1 MLDGVF
7 SGVTKMAIGA
17 AAGIGTVALANRT
30 GIAPVLEQGLT
41 FGSRL
46 LNRAATYSSNKA
58 IEDWTIR
65 DFRRLSS
72 GMKNA
77 FQEAKDSLGT
87 FYIDPHDNRTLFGTV
102 SSIQSL
108 MGDGS
113 KVMSRQLFRQEK
125 VINPTIDWYRQHNV
139 SKRFDENTN
148 KRIEN
153 FIRAIASAPRD
164 KNELYSAQKA
174 LGAYEDRNLKRT
186 TDALIRKVQ
195 ELDKNLVAKTKYR
208 RRTDVGIRNIVD
220 VALDIEK
227 LEKEFGTIRKKP
239 SAFEQLLRGEKDRA
253 VTIRD
258 LLRHNGMAKGIAY
271 HTAKDGQDLRRDPIQ
286 ELREIAEYGRTRFK
300 ENPDWYERFMDL
312 TPDAAGL
319 RMAGNGLIYSTE
331 GRRQFTD
338 SLLSAVANTLPGKIL
353 KMRDVSY
360 SRVAPKVFRW
370 AKGVSDP
377 VLASLTNEEKNK
389 KSSQVDSTLIRVYDN
404 YYRMSSRGALEDLG
418 DLGGTHLYSGK
429 FGATQHLIKQMSGDI
444 RYKQSENAIL
454 RKLDLFQDRD
464 EYSGKGPT
472 KFIKSL
478 VDKYDDPNYIGNII
492 DDLSSDTMS
501 QAIIDAEK
509 LGRVDFALDYVNRA
523 KALHS
528 FMKETTIEFDR
539 DTARSLSET
548 ASGPSEDILEAL
560 ATKTPKEL
568 EDYLL
573 SLKPDDIINKPLSDL
588 ANKLRTN
595 REELIQTIE
604 TGYGRD
610 RKNLGSSLLNVI
622 GTGIGK
628 EASTYEDTIRK
639 ELSKE
644 ALLRS
649 GLDESSGAMNYD
661 DILNLVNSASLTTR
675 QRTEVRRLAHLA
687 TFEDKT
693 LKRSP
698 GVSGDGSLGDKELF
712 DQVYDINV
720 ALSNNKI
727 RETLQLSKKEHLNW
741 QTTHYSDIDEIG
753 NPAEYNTW
761 STIRNSETPVDV
773 LSSLN
778 DWSKLKASISRFGG
792 QFAAGRDNMGEVSE
806 MTLAPYFMLSRLSD
820 EMNILGV
827 GFSKDSMGS
836 TFDMMKSIALKRILP
851 VAVGSTYLEW
861 LDDTSEEVTGISI
874 AGAAAQGIA
883 NVDLAVRKTLDFIGM
898 TDWLKG
904 EKALNPIMQY
914 WGDHTEFMSY
924 DERKEWYE
932 SGYEPVRKGAWWTF
946 GGVNEARGAE
956 ISYWQPSFVRRI
968 QSDYLDKSLYDG
980 YFDKWSHSLLP
991 TPANPLSPFIGL
1003 ADPYWLEEKH
1013 KDDRPYMLTGEM
1025 FASGTPWGAILN
1037 PTVGALLKPQKSL
1050 HEIPILGFNYRNING
1065 VDPMSLMH
1073 AINMEIK
1080 QKARDLAHMNY
1091 VKVDGDQFTPVNIS
1105 EYENYAG
1112 DRSEEHA
1119 TYKNGTAVEKTE
1131 GFGTKKEPTQEEITA
1146 EDIRAAKEANINI
1159 ASPGEIIDYKLTGA
1173 KNPFE
1178 TPGAIYNDGDGV
1190 KIVPT
1195 AEKLAEQRH
1204 EARELKLED
1213 ELEIEKLLYGDEDGI
1228 RSAIV
1233 GLIKKYNPIKTISE
1247 LNEGVKEKA
1256 KKKRS
1261 AGTSDEYESEDGIVQ
1276 AQKLKHFKPSNS
1288 MELLN
1293 DADTVS
1299 EMVNAGKGSDMV
1311 RDAAISWRLVSGIYG
1326 YAFGATTGF
1335 GVDDKKVIATGA
1347 DMTSFS
1353 RTFWDSNV
1361 GGAGGGVMEIARRF
1375 IPDFRRGTRINPLM
1389 NEMPDWLP
1397 ERFKFG
1403 DAYCVSGDTLIEIDD
1418 LNFVEAKYVRRN
1430 NFVLTHKGNK
1440 IKVRDLAIRK
1450 IEPKEKVYEI
1460 KINTLSA
1467 VSSKFSESHPILTCT
1482 NPKAGKSSH
1491 KVQSKYKIEE
1501 QCNKVLMGLANGIT
1515 NKRALAK
1522 LANSDIDDISRIFK
1536 KMFEDGLIEDY
1547 RDRKKCFHDIIL
1559 KSLNFYNPSF
1569 TRVGICWKKA
1579 KDLKV
1584 GDYVAYPLPK
1594 KQKEEKII
1602 IDAKKFTS
1610 YPCTNKYVYA
1620 SGQAKSN
1627 FGEIYEWFEEGN
1639 YKGAFAP
1646 GERKRLL
1653 EEKDWETKTF
1663 ESAQHMWKI
1672 NKIPERYN
1680 RFIEIDEELSYAIG
1694 LYLAEG
1700 YNNKGS
1706 ISYCL
1711 HEKEGSYFNR
1721 SVDAIIKAVCPSI
1734 QKCIRWKNIANTHGA
1749 QGYIYSSFI
1758 SELFYYLVGKYC
1770 HSKRIPSFYWNT
1782 SENHILRLIE
1792 GYIDGDGCAFIDKS
1806 ENKFSSRGTPII
1818 SATSINLKMLLQ
1830 FRKLLLKFSIVASIS
1845 SYNKRG
1851 EIVHFPTY
1859 DSHMNENYHLMIRGK
1874 QAEKLHKL
1882 LWGDNFDIEEKDVVS
1897 KSPYFVRD
1905 GYLFIRISSIKECP
1919 EIHSVY
1925 GFEVGT
1931 DNSFCTAGVATHNTT
1946 IPKGEMRLPGKG
1958 YEAINELHP
1967 DQYGSY
1973 GSFDRMKILA
1983 DIAPFSPEYRLWR
1996 DIAKKTVTDPEL
2008 IEEMEEI
2015 RERVNQQGKKHD
2027 FYDYKVVGRGLEY
2040 KNVVVSDIL
2049 DYGKFKSGNTTYK
2062 IAGASIRANEAET
2075 MKDVLGRYIH
2085 VGQEITIAVDEDEYS
2100 GKNKDTVGSVNAAV
2114 FIEGQ
2119 NIGLEMIEQGDATV
2133 RKGDTS
2139 SAALLA
2145 NYGPVQK
2152 GIAYMSELFAH
2163 ADVPWLS
2170 DQFLRVRS
2178 PTESYKAEQVYG
2190 TPYQSW
2196 EHPISS
2202 FLMPAVE
2209 RAVHDRSAFTPLIG
2223 TAARAIDDIP
2233 GLTPG
2238 MNHFTKAAWLLNDRG
2253 AFIGFALANLVNPG
2267 NKMAMQWARHGS
2279 AIATAGHFLTGGNS
2293 YFDEITSGGQIGY
2306 EVGRLLE
2313 KNRGKAAAI
2322 GATVGMAYRT
2332 LFGDESDWIPDR
2344 TKEKWEMQDYFDR
2357 LTYIKYMGL
2366 YRRAAE
2372 LAEEEEGVDVEDLLE
2387 RREELAFE
2395 NSKAIDKFKRLKKKL
2410 RRKEFYGEPS
2420 EEMVDI
2426 LNEKIEYLENDN
2438 MAMVLGDLSGIMSFF
2453 DRKIRTLDR
2462 ENTMVEVGEW
2472 TRIALLYKQAA
2483 DSTMYGLKDNSSWS
2497 QIVTALPTN
2506 DREYF
2511 MEFVK
2516 VTNPERREEILR
2528 YASPALKRALAL
2540 AWGKKP
2546 EKQESNEDFF
2556 KKHELPKA
2564 NWAGWA
2570 PQYDLKDI
2578 EVKTI
2583 ENEGMMLADF
2593 GYYDSQLR
2601 DPKVQDAPTT
2611 NYSGTDE
2618 EHNELAVKKN
2628 LQKILYGSGLKD
2640 VDISVQPGPSGG
2652 VTSII
2657 AIVKTMLGFGET
2669 QERVNESLS
2678 MQASM

>member
-1 MLDGVF
+1 MTEKDIRDKERRAEQQRERRKQRYEESSILDGVF

-113 KVMSRQLFRQEK
+113 KAMSRQLFRQEK

-174 LGAYEDRNLKRT
+174 LGAYEDRNLRRT

-195 ELDKNLVAKTKYR
+195 ELDKDLVAKTKYR
-208 RRTDVGIRNIVD
+208 RRTNVGIRNIVD

-319 RMAGNGLIYSTE
+319 RIAGNGLIYSTE

-338 SLLSAVANTLPGKIL
+338 SLLSAAANTLPGKIL

-404 YYRMSSRGALEDLG
+404 YYRMSSRGVLEDLG

-444 RYKQSENAIL
+444 RYKQSDNAIL

-539 DTARSLSET
+539 DTARALSGA

-698 GVSGDGSLGDKELF
+698 GVSGDGNLSDKELF

-720 ALSNNKI
+720 ALSNNEI

-761 STIRNSETPVDV
+761 STIRNSETPLDV

-883 NVDLAVRKTLDFIGM
+883 NVDLAARKTLDFIGM

-1112 DRSEEHA
+1112 ERSEEHA

-1146 EDIRAAKEANINI
+1146 EDVRAAKETNINI

-1233 GLIKKYNPIKTISE
+1233 GLIKKYNPIKTIGE

-1326 YAFGATTGF
+1326 YAFGAATGF

-1389 NEMPDWLP
+1389 NEMPDW
-1397 ERFKFG
+1397 
-1403 DAYCVSGDTLIEIDD
+1403 
-1418 LNFVEAKYVRRN
+1418 
-1430 NFVLTHKGNK
+1430 
-1440 IKVRDLAIRK
+1440 
-1450 IEPKEKVYEI
+1450 
-1460 KINTLSA
+1460 
-1467 VSSKFSESHPILTCT
+1467 
-1482 NPKAGKSSH
+1482 
-1491 KVQSKYKIEE
+1491 
-1501 QCNKVLMGLANGIT
+1501 
-1515 NKRALAK
+1515 
-1522 LANSDIDDISRIFK
+1522 
-1536 KMFEDGLIEDY
+1536 
-1547 RDRKKCFHDIIL
+1547 
-1559 KSLNFYNPSF
+1559 
-1569 TRVGICWKKA
+1569 
-1579 KDLKV
+1579 
-1584 GDYVAYPLPK
+1584 
-1594 KQKEEKII
+1594 
-1602 IDAKKFTS
+1602 
-1610 YPCTNKYVYA
+1610 
-1620 SGQAKSN
+1620 
-1627 FGEIYEWFEEGN
+1627 
-1639 YKGAFAP
+1639 
-1646 GERKRLL
+1646 
-1653 EEKDWETKTF
+1653 
-1663 ESAQHMWKI
+1663 
-1672 NKIPERYN
+1672 IPERLKTG
-1680 RFIEIDEELSYAIG
+1680 DPYA
-1694 LYLAEG
+1694 
-1700 YNNKGS
+1700 
-1706 ISYCL
+1706 
-1711 HEKEGSYFNR
+1711 
-1721 SVDAIIKAVCPSI
+1721 
-1734 QKCIRWKNIANTHGA
+1734 
-1749 QGYIYSSFI
+1749 
-1758 SELFYYLVGKYC
+1758 LV
-1770 HSKRIPSFYWNT
+1770 
-1782 SENHILRLIE
+1782 
-1792 GYIDGDGCAFIDKS
+1792 
-1806 ENKFSSRGTPII
+1806 
-1818 SATSINLKMLLQ
+1818 
-1830 FRKLLLKFSIVASIS
+1830 
-1845 SYNKRG
+1845 
-1851 EIVHFPTY
+1851 
-1859 DSHMNENYHLMIRGK
+1859 
-1874 QAEKLHKL
+1874 
-1882 LWGDNFDIEEKDVVS
+1882 
-1897 KSPYFVRD
+1897 
-1905 GYLFIRISSIKECP
+1905 
-1919 EIHSVY
+1919 
-1925 GFEVGT
+1925 
-1931 DNSFCTAGVATHNTT
+1931 
-1946 IPKGEMRLPGKG
+1946 PKGEMRLPGKG
-1958 YEAINELHP
+1958 YEALNELHP
-1967 DQYGSY
+1967 DQYGYY
-1973 GSFDRMKILA
+1973 GAFDRMKILA
-1983 DIAPFSPEYRLWR
+1983 DVAPFSPEYRLWR

-2178 PTESYKAEQVYG
+2178 PIESYKAEQVYG

-2322 GATVGMAYRT
+2322 GATIGMAYRT

-2387 RREELAFE
+2387 RREKLAFE

-2420 EEMVDI
+2420 EEMVDV

-2472 TRIALLYKQAA
+2472 TRTALLYKQAA

>member
-7 SGVTKMAIGA
+7 SGVTKLAIGT
-17 AAGIGTVALANRT
+17 AAGVGTIALANRT
-30 GIAPVLEQGLT
+30 GIAPVFEQGLT
-41 FGSRL
+41 FGSRF

-65 DFRRLSS
+65 DFRRL
-72 GMKNA
+72 GKGAKNA

-87 FYIDPHDNRTLFGTV
+87 FHIDPHDNRTLFGTI

-108 MGDGS
+108 TGDGS
-113 KVMSRQLFRQEK
+113 RAMSRRLFRQEK

-153 FIRAIASAPRD
+153 FIRAISSAPRD
-164 KNELYSAQKA
+164 KAELYSAQKA

-195 ELDKNLVAKTKYR
+195 ELDKDLVAKTRYR
-208 RRTDVGIRNIVD
+208 RRTDIGIRNIVD

-239 SAFEQLLRGEKDRA
+239 SAFEQLLRGDKDRA
-253 VTIRD
+253 VTVRD
-258 LLRHNGMAKGIAY
+258 LLKRNGMSQGIAY
-271 HTAKDGQDLRRDPIQ
+271 HIAKDGQDLRRDPIK
-286 ELREIAEYGRTRFK
+286 ELREVAEYGRKHFGK
-300 ENPDWYERFMDL
+300 KNPDWYERFMDL

-319 RMAGNGLIYSTE
+319 RIAGNGLLYSTE

-338 SLLSAVANTLPGKIL
+338 SLLSAAANTLPGKIL
-353 KMRDVSY
+353 KMRDISY
-360 SRVAPKVFRW
+360 SRVAPKVFQW
-370 AKGVSDP
+370 AKGASDP

-429 FGATQHLIKQMSGDI
+429 FGATQHLIRQMSGDI
-444 RYKQSENAIL
+444 RYKQSDNAIL

-472 KFIKSL
+472 KFIRSL
-478 VDKYDDPNYIGNII
+478 VDKYDDPDYIGNVI

-509 LGRVDFALDYVNRA
+509 LGRVDFALDYINRA
-523 KALHS
+523 KTLHS

-539 DTARSLSET
+539 DTARALSEA
-548 ASGPSEDILEAL
+548 ASGPSEDILKAL
-560 ATKTPKEL
+560 AEKTPKEL

-573 SLKPDDIINKPLSDL
+573 SLNQDDIISKPLADL

-595 REELIQTIE
+595 REEVIQTIE

-610 RKNLGSSLLNVI
+610 RKNLGSSLLNVV

-644 ALLRS
+644 ALLQS
-649 GLDESSGAMNYD
+649 GLDSSSGAMNYG
-661 DILNLVNSASLTTR
+661 DILNLVNSANLTTR
-675 QRTEVRRLAHLA
+675 QRTEARRLAHLA

-693 LKRSP
+693 AKRSP
-698 GVSGDGSLGDKELF
+698 GINGDGSLTDKELF
-712 DQVYDINV
+712 DEVYDINV
-720 ALSNNKI
+720 ALSNDEI

-761 STIRNSETPVDV
+761 STIRNSETPLDV

-778 DWSKLKASISRFGG
+778 DLSKLKASISRFSG

-820 EMNILGV
+820 EMNTLGV

-883 NVDLAVRKTLDFIGM
+883 NVDLAARKTLDFVGM

-914 WGDHTEFMSY
+914 WGDHTDFMSY

-991 TPANPLSPFIGL
+991 TPINPLSPFIGI

-1013 KDDRPYMLTGEM
+1013 KNDRPYMLTGEM

-1065 VDPMSLMH
+1065 VDPMSLIH

-1080 QKARDLAHMNY
+1080 QKARDLDHMNY

-1112 DRSEEHA
+1112 ERSEEHA
-1119 TYKNGTAVEKTE
+1119 TYKNGSVIEKTE
-1131 GFGTKKEPTQEEITA
+1131 GFGTKKKPVQIEITA
-1146 EDIRAAKEANINI
+1146 EDIRAAKEAKLNI
-1159 ASPGEIIDYKLTGA
+1159 ASPEEIKDYKISGT

-1178 TPGAIYNDGDGV
+1178 TPGSIYDDGTGIKV
-1190 KIVPT
+1190 VPT
-1195 AEKLAEQRH
+1195 AEKLAEQRK
-1204 EARELKLED
+1204 EARNLSLED
-1213 ELEIEKLLYGDEDGI
+1213 KLKIERLLYGDEDGMK
-1228 RSAIV
+1228 SAIL

-1247 LNEGVKEKA
+1247 LNEGAKNKA
-1256 KKKRS
+1256 RKRS
-1261 AGTSDEYESEDGIVQ
+1261 SGTSDEYESEDGIVQ
-1276 AQKLKHFKPSNS
+1276 AQKLKNFKPSNS

-1299 EMVNAGKGSDMV
+1299 EMVKAGKGSDMV

-1326 YAFGATTGF
+1326 YAFGAATGF

-1353 RTFWDSNV
+1353 RTFWDSNI

-1389 NEMPDWLP
+1389 NEMPDWVP
-1397 ERFKFG
+1397 ERLKFG
-1403 DAYCVSGDTLIEIDD
+1403 D
-1418 LNFVEAKYVRRN
+1418 
-1430 NFVLTHKGNK
+1430 
-1440 IKVRDLAIRK
+1440 
-1450 IEPKEKVYEI
+1450 P
-1460 KINTLSA
+1460 
-1467 VSSKFSESHPILTCT
+1467 
-1482 NPKAGKSSH
+1482 
-1491 KVQSKYKIEE
+1491 
-1501 QCNKVLMGLANGIT
+1501 
-1515 NKRALAK
+1515 
-1522 LANSDIDDISRIFK
+1522 
-1536 KMFEDGLIEDY
+1536 
-1547 RDRKKCFHDIIL
+1547 
-1559 KSLNFYNPSF
+1559 
-1569 TRVGICWKKA
+1569 
-1579 KDLKV
+1579 
-1584 GDYVAYPLPK
+1584 
-1594 KQKEEKII
+1594 
-1602 IDAKKFTS
+1602 
-1610 YPCTNKYVYA
+1610 YA
-1620 SGQAKSN
+1620 A
-1627 FGEIYEWFEEGN
+1627 
-1639 YKGAFAP
+1639 
-1646 GERKRLL
+1646 
-1653 EEKDWETKTF
+1653 
-1663 ESAQHMWKI
+1663 
-1672 NKIPERYN
+1672 
-1680 RFIEIDEELSYAIG
+1680 
-1694 LYLAEG
+1694 
-1700 YNNKGS
+1700 
-1706 ISYCL
+1706 
-1711 HEKEGSYFNR
+1711 
-1721 SVDAIIKAVCPSI
+1721 
-1734 QKCIRWKNIANTHGA
+1734 
-1749 QGYIYSSFI
+1749 
-1758 SELFYYLVGKYC
+1758 
-1770 HSKRIPSFYWNT
+1770 
-1782 SENHILRLIE
+1782 
-1792 GYIDGDGCAFIDKS
+1792 
-1806 ENKFSSRGTPII
+1806 
-1818 SATSINLKMLLQ
+1818 
-1830 FRKLLLKFSIVASIS
+1830 
-1845 SYNKRG
+1845 
-1851 EIVHFPTY
+1851 
-1859 DSHMNENYHLMIRGK
+1859 
-1874 QAEKLHKL
+1874 
-1882 LWGDNFDIEEKDVVS
+1882 
-1897 KSPYFVRD
+1897 
-1905 GYLFIRISSIKECP
+1905 
-1919 EIHSVY
+1919 
-1925 GFEVGT
+1925 
-1931 DNSFCTAGVATHNTT
+1931 

-1958 YEAINELHP
+1958 YEALNELHP
-1967 DQYGSY
+1967 DQYGYY

-2100 GKNKDTVGSVNAAV
+2100 GKNKDTVGSINAAV

-2152 GIAYMSELFAH
+2152 GIAYASELFAH

-2178 PTESYKAEQVYG
+2178 PIESYKAEQVYG

-2196 EHPISS
+2196 EHPINS
-2202 FLMPAVE
+2202 FLMPALE

-2238 MNHFTKAAWLLNDRG
+2238 MNHLTKAAWLLNDRG

-2279 AIATAGHFLTGGNS
+2279 AITTAGHFLTGGNS

-2306 EVGRLLE
+2306 EVGRFLE

-2322 GATVGMAYRT
+2322 GAVAGVAYRT
-2332 LFGDESDWIPDR
+2332 IFGDGGDWIPDR
-2344 TKEKWEMQDYFDR
+2344 TKEKWEMEDYFDR
-2357 LTYIKYMGL
+2357 LTYLKYMGL
-2366 YRRAAE
+2366 YHKAAE
-2372 LAEEEEGVDVEDLLE
+2372 LAEEEEDVDVEDLLE
-2387 RREELAFE
+2387 RREELATKNAE
-2395 NSKAIDKFKRLKKKL
+2395 SIDEFKYLKKKL
-2410 RRKEFYGEPS
+2410 RRKEFYGESS
-2420 EEMVDI
+2420 EKMVDV

-2453 DRKIRTLDR
+2453 DSKIKTLDR

-2472 TRIALLYKQAA
+2472 TRTALLYKQAA
-2483 DSTMYGLKDNSSWS
+2483 DSTMYGLKDRSSWS

-2516 VTNPERREEILR
+2516 VTNPSKREEILR
-2528 YASPALKRALAL
+2528 FASPALKRALAL
-2540 AWGKKP
+2540 AWGKTP

-2556 KKHELPKA
+2556 KRHELPKE

-2601 DPKVQDAPTT
+2601 DSKVQDAPTT

-2618 EHNELAVKKN
+2618 KHNEAAVKKN

-2669 QERVNESLS
+2669 QEKVNESLS